1 MKKSFVNTSA
11 FRYIFEILVIV
22 FSVTISFYIQELL
35 NQKDRVDLKNA
46 GLIGV
51 LSDFEEDLNIFNSM
65 SKSLDKRT
73 KNIESILND
82 DLISNKVFNELMRYF
97 GFVGNDTNYKSMI
110 STGSIEYIENKRLF
124 EQLNRYYSWNYSVLK
139 DQAKQDEMMFWKFSN
154 LVEENHLI
162 DSIIS
167 LNKDSLYKKFY
178 LSPKTLQDIKNDR
191 EIRNQLNMKI
201 FIINLFKLFAE
212 DSIKKINELKTLID
226 LELNQ

>member
-162 DSIIS
+162 DSITS
-167 LNKDSLYKKFY
+167 LNKDSQY
-178 LSPKTLQDIKNDR
+178 LFQ
-191 EIRNQLNMKI
+191 
-201 FIINLFKLFAE
+201 
-212 DSIKKINELKTLID
+212 
-226 LELNQ
+226 

>member
-110 STGSIEYIENKRLF
+110 STALSSI
-124 EQLNRYYSWNYSVLK
+124 S
-139 DQAKQDEMMFWKFSN
+139 
-154 LVEENHLI
+154 
-162 DSIIS
+162 
-167 LNKDSLYKKFY
+167 
-178 LSPKTLQDIKNDR
+178 
-191 EIRNQLNMKI
+191 
-201 FIINLFKLFAE
+201 
-212 DSIKKINELKTLID
+212 KINVYSNNSTDIIHGITLF
-226 LELNQ
+226 

>member
-1 MKKSFVNTSA
+1 MKKKLCQYFC
-11 FRYIFEILVIV
+11 FQIYIRNIGDRIFGHHFILH
-22 FSVTISFYIQELL
+22 SRTPQS
-35 NQKDRVDLKNA
+35 KDRVDLKNA

-162 DSIIS
+162 DSITS
-167 LNKDSLYKKFY
+167 LNKDSLYK
-178 LSPKTLQDIKNDR
+178 N
-191 EIRNQLNMKI
+191 
-201 FIINLFKLFAE
+201 FI
-212 DSIKKINELKTLID
+212 
-226 LELNQ
+226 